1 MCGGATLR
9 DRPRLRGVAREI
21 AHLGTRRDIEGSS
34 KKERPDIQVML
45 ANLAAVA
52 AVAWGPTEIVR
63 VPGHVVLRAASP
75 RAGAP
80 VAGDSSDLETD
91 FDEVLRRELEKAFA
105 GMKVDALDDT
115 EESRFRLIEAETQR
129 VLSAVL
135 EEMDAGSDALR
146 AQLEAKAARPRKPA
160 L

>member
-1 MCGGATLR
+1 VGNSPTTVANV
-9 DRPRLRGVAREI
+9 RPAEQQYQRARE
-21 AHLGTRRDIEGSS
+21 
-34 KKERPDIQVML
+34 KKNEKPIL
-45 ANLAAVA
+45 ANLATKMLLAAVA
-52 AVAWGPTEIVR
+52 AVARGPAEIAR

-135 EEMDAGSDALR
+135 EEMDASSDALR

>member
-1 MCGGATLR
+1 
-9 DRPRLRGVAREI
+9 
-21 AHLGTRRDIEGSS
+21 
-34 KKERPDIQVML
+34 ML
-45 ANLAAVA
+45 LALPLALA
-52 AVAWGPTEIVR
+52 AVAWGPTPHAR